1 MSYDER
7 SVLMSSFIEEIP
19 IKERRSKKQTP
30 PPPPPPKVPSAKVSS
45 TKVSLAQPQQKQTP
59 QVLSVQHSPPPPPPP
74 KVSSTKVPSTQT
86 QSLLLLAQTLLL
98 QLPQLPPNLRSIF
111 REDTLQKIVKEE
123 EDNKP
128 PKYYYLIHPDYRKQP
143 LSLRT
148 TEELD
153 KWNEESNEQCDK
165 LSLLFREERKKRY
178 YEKNNWHP
186 CPSSKTHFTKEEN
199 EKGWIYH
206 NGCVNY
212 RIPININKYTC
223 MSNYD
228 YEFLYFI
235 KKVLFN
241 RSNEV
246 CQCTIWKELKNIFED
261 CWELKHG
268 DRYTPDLKKALW
280 LISPCA
286 NVFPGK
292 QLPRITNPTNPI
304 RKYVSSLYK
313 IVTINMG
320 DYHLQR
326 ENTGICTATN
336 FHELGDMAPIHWH
349 VTPEELQKTM
359 TYFDFIEGT
368 PIDYFDDPYSYYE
381 DEDDILG
388 W

>member
-1 MSYDER
+1 MSYDDR
-7 SVLMSSFIEEIP
+7 RVPMSSFIEEIP
-19 IKERRSKKQTP
+19 IKERRSKKQTQQTQQTQVVSVQHSLQP
-30 PPPPPPKVPSAKVSS
+30 PPPPLKVPLAKVPL
-45 TKVSLAQPQQKQTP
+45 V
-59 QVLSVQHSPPPPPPP
+59 
-74 KVSSTKVPSTQT
+74 QT

-98 QLPQLPPNLRSIF
+98 QLPQLPPNLQSIF
-111 REDTLQKIVKEE
+111 REDAFYRENTLQLIVKEE
-123 EDNKP
+123 ESNKP
-128 PKYYYLIHPDYRKQP
+128 PKYYYLIHPDYILQP
-143 LSLRT
+143 LSLKNQT
-148 TEELD
+148 ELD
-153 KWNEESNEQCDK
+153 KWNEERYEQCDK
-165 LSLLFREERKKRY
+165 LSSLFHEERKKRY
-178 YEKNNWHP
+178 AEKNNWHP
-186 CPSSKTHFTKEEN
+186 CSPSKTHFTKEEN

-206 NGCVNY
+206 DGRAMY

-292 QLPRITNPTNPI
+292 QLPRIKNPTNPTI
-304 RKYVSSLYK
+304 KYVSSIYR

-320 DYHLQR
+320 DYYLER

-336 FHELGDMAPIHWH
+336 FHELGDLAPIQWH

-359 TYFDFIEGT
+359 TYFDFIEES
-368 PIDYFDDPYSYYE
+368 PRDYFDD
-381 DEDDILG
+381 DDDHAAVMLG

>member
-7 SVLMSSFIEEIP
+7 SVPMSSFIQEIP

-30 PPPPPPKVPSAKVSS
+30 KVP
-45 TKVSLAQPQQKQTP
+45 LAQPQQKQTP
-59 QVLSVQHSPPPPPPP
+59 QVLSVQYSPPPP
-74 KVSSTKVPSTQT
+74 KVPLAQT

-98 QLPQLPPNLRSIF
+98 QLPQLPPNLQSIF
-111 REDTLQKIVKEE
+111 SKNTLQQIVKEE
-123 EDNKP
+123 EGNKLP
-128 PKYYYLIHPDYRKQP
+128 QYHYLIHPDYRPPP
-143 LSLRT
+143 LSLKNQKELEIWD
-148 TEELD
+148 EEHC
-153 KWNEESNEQCDK
+153 EQCNK
-165 LSLLFREERKKRY
+165 LSSLFHKERKKHYAER
-178 YEKNNWHP
+178 NNWHP
-186 CPSSKTHFTKEEN
+186 CPPSKTHFTKEEN

-206 NGCVNY
+206 DGRVMY
-212 RIPININKYTC
+212 HIPININIYTC

-228 YEFLYFI
+228 YEFIYFI

-261 CWELKHG
+261 CWKLEHG

-292 QLPRITNPTNPI
+292 QLPRITNLTNPT

-313 IVTINMG
+313 IVTIVMG

-359 TYFDFIEGT
+359 TDFDFIEGT
-368 PIDYFDDPYSYYE
+368 PKGYPYDDYEIDDDHAA
-381 DEDDILG
+381 IMLG

>member
-30 PPPPPPKVPSAKVSS
+30 PPPPPPPKVPSAKVPSAKVSS
-45 TKVSLAQPQQKQTP
+45 TKVS
-59 QVLSVQHSPPPPPPP
+59 
-74 KVSSTKVPSTQT
+74 STQT

-123 EDNKP
+123 EGNKP

-206 NGCVNY
+206 NGRVMY
-212 RIPININKYTC
+212 HIPININKDTC

-349 VTPEELQKTM
+349 VTPKELQKTM

-368 PIDYFDDPYSYYE
+368 PKGYPNDPNDPYEYYYE
-381 DEDDILG
+381 IDDDHAAIMLG

>member
-19 IKERRSKKQTP
+19 IKERCSKKQT
-30 PPPPPPKVPSAKVSS
+30 PPPPKVPSAKAP
-45 TKVSLAQPQQKQTP
+45 LA
-59 QVLSVQHSPPPPPPP
+59 
-74 KVSSTKVPSTQT
+74 QT
-86 QSLLLLAQTLLL
+86 QSLLLLAHTLLL
-98 QLPQLPPNLRSIF
+98 QLPQLPPNLQSIF
-111 REDTLQKIVKEE
+111 SEDILQKIIEE
-123 EDNKP
+123 DGDNKP
-128 PKYYYLIHPDYRKQP
+128 PQYHYLIHPDYKLVP
-143 LSLRT
+143 LSLRNQK
-148 TEELD
+148 ELD
-153 KWNEESNEQCDK
+153 KWEEERYEQCDK
-165 LSLLFREERKKRY
+165 LSSLFHEERKKRY
-178 YEKNNWHP
+178 AEKNNWHP
-186 CPSSKTHFTKEEN
+186 CPPSKTHFTKEEN

-206 NGCVNY
+206 NGRVMY
-212 RIPININKYTC
+212 HIPINRNKDTC

-228 YEFLYFI
+228 YDFLHFI

-246 CQCTIWKELKNIFED
+246 CQCTRWKELKNIFED
-261 CWELKHG
+261 CWKLKHG
-268 DRYTPDLKKALW
+268 DGYTPDLKKVLW

-292 QLPRITNPTNPI
+292 QLPRITNPT
-304 RKYVSSLYK
+304 RKDLSPLYK

-320 DYHLQR
+320 DYYLER
-326 ENTGICTATN
+326 DNTGICTATN

-368 PIDYFDDPYSYYE
+368 PIGYFDDPYAYYE
-381 DEDDILG
+381 DEDDHDAFMLG